1 VDPGVGRSR
10 GIAEGW
16 GELGVVDLC
25 VGCSRGIRR
34 GGLADPNIERSR
46 GIAKEWG

>member
-1 VDPGVGRSR
+1 VDPSIGRSR

-25 VGCSRGIRR
+25 VGCSRGTAE
-34 GGLADPNIERSR
+34 GSGEADSR
-46 GIAKEWG
+46 IQASGVAKA